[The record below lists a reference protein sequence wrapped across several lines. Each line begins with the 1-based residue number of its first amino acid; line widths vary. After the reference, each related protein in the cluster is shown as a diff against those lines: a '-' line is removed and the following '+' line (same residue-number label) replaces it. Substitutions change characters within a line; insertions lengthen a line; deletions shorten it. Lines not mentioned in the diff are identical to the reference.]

1 MCGTSVRSGI
11 RARRFPREASRPGSL
26 GLIAKESDEENV
38 SSNSAAV
45 IAEVAGGDNLSL
57 ASMIECPIGRFFLM
71 RVARLKYMKSA
82 HERALFKTSSLS
94 ARSVSEWSVSRNT
107 SKSHSFDEVD
117 VEDAGVLNAK
127 FLNAEK
133 ALECANEMF
142 EIRRKFDQ
150 MMKIGNTAA
159 IGEAR
164 KRSVEHLGVKYSMDA
179 FVECSDG
186 EDDNDD
192 EHPSKSVSVSTSVT
206 SGQLSVTVS
215 EVELAIPGKKKA
227 ESASQ
232 GGIPVGKERG
242 KKKSVFFP
250 EPEAY
255 DAAETML
262 LRTIQGRLR
271 SVFKALTKDAALVEM
286 CTCVSPHILGSPSA
300 RGRYDTIVL

>member
-1 MCGTSVRSGI
+1 MDLTIEEVAQCIQDVRYQRAIGDPGTPVPERG
-11 RARRFPREASRPGSL
+11 FPVLGRLGSSRKSL
-26 GLIAKESDEENV
+26 MKKAL

-82 HERALFKTSSLS
+82 HERALFKKTSSLS

-215 EVELAIPGKKKA
+215 EVELAIL
-227 ESASQ
+227 
-232 GGIPVGKERG
+232 V
-242 KKKSVFFP
+242 KKSRVGVP
-250 EPEAY
+250 
-255 DAAETML
+255 
-262 LRTIQGRLR
+262 RR
-271 SVFKALTKDAALVEM
+271 
-286 CTCVSPHILGSPSA
+286 HPSWE
-300 RGRYDTIVL
+300 RKG